1 MTRRSALGAG
11 VAAVSATLAGCGRDH
26 AAWVDGAGR
35 AAAGTGAGAA
45 AAAAVPYAAP
55 LKAVLTKYL
64 KPTAANPRHPTY
76 AGAVAVVMVGNRV
89 TASIAVGHALRYGAG
104 PVELSAAKRVAM
116 RTDSIFDLASL

>member
-26 AAWVDGAGR
+26 AARVDGAGR
-35 AAAGTGAGAA
+35 AAAGTGGGAPAA
-45 AAAAVPYAAP
+45 AATPGPYAAP
-55 LKAVLTKYL
+55 RKAVLTKYL

-76 AGAVAVVMVGNRV
+76 AGAVAVVMVDNRV

-116 RTDSIFDLASL
+116 RTDSIFDL